1 MFLCVR
7 VQKAE
12 QSVLTLNKHSSQVEI
27 LNLDVWLTSNS
38 MAVLQDPGTESLVV
52 DTIPLPVL
60 EVETV
65 NSFFTLLV

>member
-1 MFLCVR
+1 
-7 VQKAE
+7 
-12 QSVLTLNKHSSQVEI
+12 
-27 LNLDVWLTSNS
+27 
-38 MAVLQDPGTESLVV
+38 MAVPQDPGTESLVV